1 MAKKDPEGLNGWITL
16 AQAAELRGVSHESMR
31 KLVRRGRLNSR
42 VMLGR
47 ILVKRSEVLA
57 FKKEKPG
64 PRGPRKST
72 KKEP

>member
-31 KLVRRGRLNSR
+31 KLVHRGRLSSR
-42 VMLGR
+42 VTLGR
-47 ILVKRSEVLA
+47 ILVKRSEVLT

-64 PRGPRKST
+64 PRKGT
-72 KKEP
+72 KKKKP